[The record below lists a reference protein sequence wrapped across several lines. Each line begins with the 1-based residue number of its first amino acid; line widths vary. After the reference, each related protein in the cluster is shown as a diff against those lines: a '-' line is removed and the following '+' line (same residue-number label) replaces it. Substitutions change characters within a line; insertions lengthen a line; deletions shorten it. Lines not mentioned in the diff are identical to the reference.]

1 MVKTGKA
8 GSAGALAR
16 SPSHLL
22 HRAVQ
27 LSLEIHG
34 EEAGPDGLTQR
45 QYAVLEVVGGHP
57 GLSQTDLVRLT
68 GIDRSTLAD
77 LVGRMDT
84 KGLLVRERSTLDA
97 RAMVVR
103 LSDEGRAA
111 LDVARP
117 QVVMADQR
125 LLALVPKSRRD
136 VLVQILTDLAQAAD
150 RKPDEVRQQARAA
163 KKAERDAKKAAKK
176 AQKLA
181 AKAAEKAEKGTS
193 PKPAKDPKPT
203 NSPKGKTAR
212 DKAAKKAKAS

>member
-8 GSAGALAR
+8 GSAGLLAR

-27 LSLEIHG
+27 LSLEIHS

-45 QYAVLEVVGGHP
+45 QFAVLEVVGGHQ

-77 LVGRMDT
+77 LVARMDT

-111 LDVARP
+111 LETARP
-117 QVVMADQR
+117 HMAVADER
-125 LLALVPKSRRD
+125 LLALLPKAKRE
-136 VLVQILTDLAQAAD
+136 VFVALLTELARTAD
-150 RKPDEVRQQARAA
+150 RKPDEQKAEARAA
-163 KKAERDAKKAAKK
+163 KKAERESRKAARKAEKQAAKLSAKASREPKPVKAAKP
-176 AQKLA
+176 
-181 AKAAEKAEKGTS
+181 
-193 PKPAKDPKPT
+193 PK
-203 NSPKGKTAR
+203 